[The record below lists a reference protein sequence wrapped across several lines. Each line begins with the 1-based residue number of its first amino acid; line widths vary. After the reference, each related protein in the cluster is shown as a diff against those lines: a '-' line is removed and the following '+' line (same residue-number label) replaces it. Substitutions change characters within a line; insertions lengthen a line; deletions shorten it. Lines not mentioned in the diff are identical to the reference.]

1 MKSYTKQLINKNK
14 QKKENLY
21 NTKLKLFNSM
31 KQQLYSANK
40 ICTVQIE
47 IIKYCN
53 IWISH
58 LSPDNRF

>member
-31 KQQLYSANK
+31 KDYTAQIKSAQYK
-40 ICTVQIE
+40 S
-47 IIKYCN
+47 K
-53 IWISH
+53 
-58 LSPDNRF
+58 L